1 MSESINPIN
10 MDQRI
15 NKSEEKRLKT
25 PETYRNHLN
34 QYRNPDGTFTKGKVV
49 GRPKGARNK
58 VTASQKISEVEQRM
72 GVTLDPLEGMAQI
85 AADETNDIQVRLAA
99 FREMA
104 KYLYAQ
110 RKAVDMSIEETRG
123 EASSLSDSDLESII
137 AADFGGGEE
146 QV

>member
-1 MSESINPIN
+1 MG
-10 MDQRI
+10 RA
-15 NKSEEKRLKT
+15 T
-25 PETYRNHLN
+25 
-34 QYRNPDGTFTKGKVV
+34 DGTFIKGKAV
-49 GRPKGARNK
+49 GRPKGARNR